1 MVALL
6 AALKPMK
13 LTLHAVAL
21 SLAASLSDIEE
32 EEGREEGR
40 EAWRKIES
48 KNRFPS
54 CRQRFK
60 K

>member
-21 SLAASLSDIEE
+21 SLAASLSDIEG
-32 EEGREEGR
+32 EEGRERGLEEER
-40 EAWRKIES
+40 E
-48 KNRFPS
+48 
-54 CRQRFK
+54 
-60 K
+60 